1 MEKILFK
8 RKGKTEGMKIKVREN
23 VPFLVFPSFEASGLV
38 SHGFSTR
45 LGGVSTGD
53 CRSMNFALGRG
64 DSPDNIMENYRRM
77 ARALDVDL
85 SRMVLSQ
92 QTHTVN
98 LRQVTEADAG
108 KGVIRERDYRDI
120 DGLMTD
126 VPGITLGTSYADCVP
141 LFFLDPV
148 RQVIA
153 SSHSGWRGTVGRI
166 GQRTVQAMEKA
177 YGCRPEDLIAG
188 IGPSICADCY
198 EVGEDVAE
206 AFAAGWEKSLPAAV
220 LRPYPGRPGKF
231 RLDLQKANE
240 LILTEAGIRPEN
252 IAVTDICTCCNKELL
267 FSHRGSRGR
276 RGNMGGF
283 LCLRE
288 H

>member
-8 RKGKTEGMKIKVREN
+8 RKGKAEGMKLEVREN

-126 VPGITLGTSYADCVP
+126 VPGITLVTSYADCVP

-148 RQVIA
+148 RRVIA

-206 AFAAGWEKSLPAAV
+206 AFAAGWEKSLSAAV
-220 LRPYPGRPGKF
+220 LRPYPGRTGKF
-231 RLDLQKANE
+231 RLDLQKANA

-252 IAVTDICTCCNKELL
+252 ITVTDICTCCTKELL
-267 FSHRGSRGR
+267 FCHRGSRGR
-276 RGNMGGF
+276 RANTGGF

-288 H
+288 R